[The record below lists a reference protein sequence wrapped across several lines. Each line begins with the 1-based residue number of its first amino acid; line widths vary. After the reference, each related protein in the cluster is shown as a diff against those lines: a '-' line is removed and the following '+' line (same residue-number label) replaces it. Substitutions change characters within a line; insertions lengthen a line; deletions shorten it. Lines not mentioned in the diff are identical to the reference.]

1 MAVRVH
7 RPLSGDMPDAPIKER
22 RLNVLLNDF
31 GQIILLDC
39 G

>member
-7 RPLSGDMPDAPIKER
+7 RPLSGDMLDAPIKER